1 MGKEQQLLDAAAAG
15 NLSKVEA
22 ILKGQNRLK
31 RLLSREFLDDSNDTE
46 TEQPLQVER
55 KQPPLHV
62 DINTVNN
69 DGATPLILATLNGHR
84 DIVYVLLQYSANV
97 RSSDLKGNTALHM
110 AAWQNRSDIVELLIA
125 NGGGKVG
132 LPNNEGNS
140 PLHFACQY
148 CPAGK
153 TLTLVKLLQHNAC
166 VLDKNREGDTPF
178 DLAVRFNKKEAV
190 SLLVDAE
197 PGVIRE
203 TKAIIEAARTGRKEI
218 VEVLLDAGTDP
229 NCLDGAS
236 GTCPL
241 HEAVRFFRKEVAR
254 VLLEFGAKLSQQ
266 SANGETAVGI
276 VMQHP
281 EAKRDEFRALI
292 RDLEGKSPRI
302 PQALLERK
310 ESRDLTG
317 DLFSI
322 TYPLLTNRMSWT
334 KADEVYCSGWSK
346 QHPNTCLL
354 DNDSY
359 SYWKIPDSGGYNWV
373 AFDLG
378 SKYTLTGIRLSGW
391 DNKQM
396 VHNFIVETAENIAGP
411 WSQVQKF
418 TADAIGP
425 ETMDQPSESQDF
437 KGFYTSA
444 RYWRLVVADNYG
456 DNRTAVLSE
465 VQFFGVEDGVLSW
478 FDRLEMQRYLKPLV
492 QRVSLNFLLQ

>member
-15 NLSKVEA
+15 NLGKVES
-22 ILKGQNRLK
+22 ILKGQNRLM
-31 RLLSREFLDDSNDTE
+31 RFLSRDSVEELDDE
-46 TEQPLQVER
+46 TQQPLKVDK

-62 DINTVNN
+62 DVNASDS

-84 DIVYVLLQYSANV
+84 DVVYVLLQYSANV

-110 AAWQNRSDIVELLIA
+110 AAWQNRSDIVELLIG
-125 NGGGKVG
+125 NGGKVNVA
-132 LPNNEGNS
+132 NNEGNS

-153 TLTLVKLLQHNAC
+153 TLTLVKLLQQEAP
-166 VLDKNREGDTPF
+166 VLARNRAGDTPF
-178 DLAVRFNKKEAV
+178 DLAVRFNKREAV

-197 PGVIRE
+197 PGTIRE
-203 TKAIIEAARTGRKEI
+203 TKAIIEAACTGRKEI
-218 VEVLLDAGTDP
+218 IEILLDAGMDP
-229 NCLDGAS
+229 NCIDGATGS
-236 GTCPL
+236 CPL
-241 HEAVRFFRKEVAR
+241 HEAVRFFRKDVTQ
-254 VLLEFGAKLSQQ
+254 VLLEFGAKSNQQ
-266 SANGETAVGI
+266 SVNGETAVGI

-281 EAKRDEFRALI
+281 EAKRDGFLSMFRQ
-292 RDLEGKSPRI
+292 LEGKPPRI
-302 PQALLERK
+302 PQAFLEQK

-322 TYPLLTNRMSWT
+322 TYPLLTNKMSWT
-334 KADEVYCSGWSK
+334 KTDEMYCSGWSK

-359 SYWKIPDSGGYNWV
+359 TYWKIPDSGGYNWV

-396 VHNFIVETAENIAGP
+396 VHNFMVETADSLAGP

-437 KGFYTSA
+437 KGFYTSS

-465 VQFFGVEDGVLSW
+465 VQFFGVGTYAQQRWSGGV
-478 FDRLEMQRYLKPLV
+478 V
-492 QRVSLNFLLQ
+492 